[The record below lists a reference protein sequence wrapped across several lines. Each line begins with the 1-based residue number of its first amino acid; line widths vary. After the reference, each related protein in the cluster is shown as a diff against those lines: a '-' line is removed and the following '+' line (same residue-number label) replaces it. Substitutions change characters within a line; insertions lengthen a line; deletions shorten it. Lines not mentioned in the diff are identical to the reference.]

1 MIIYLAARYS
11 RNAEMR
17 ERRDFFRRWGYEV
30 TSRWIDCHPDADGR
44 PQVPTSF
51 PPDILAAEPDRVRP
65 FAEVD
70 LEDLERA
77 DTVISFTEGA
87 RGVGGK
93 GGRHAEFGYAAAR
106 GKQLIVIGP
115 REHAFHT
122 LPEVKQFD
130 TWEEFERVFAMS
142 HFALDSQAP
151 RNA

>member
-30 TSRWIDCHPDADGR
+30 TSRWIDRHPDDDGV
-44 PQVPTSF
+44 PQLQSSF
-51 PPDILAAEPDRVRP
+51 TPEVLATTPDVTQP

-70 LEDLERA
+70 LEDLDRA
-77 DTVISFTEGA
+77 DTVISFTEGP

-93 GGRHAEFGYAAAR
+93 GGRHVEFGYAVAA
-106 GKQLIVIGP
+106 GKQLVLVGP
-115 REHAFHT
+115 REHVFHT
-122 LPEVKQFD
+122 LPRVKQFD

-142 HFALDSQAP
+142 HSTLGDLSASDH
-151 RNA
+151 